1 MTNLT
6 RKRKLE
12 HIDIVVKENVEPKIT
27 TLLEDIALGHN
38 ASPDLDFNEVDT
50 SVVFLGKRI
59 NAPIMIEAMTGG
71 HPNTATINEALA
83 EIAEEVGIPIGVG
96 SQRAAIEDKSLEY
109 TFSIV
114 REKAQSVP
122 VIANIGGA
130 QIVKGY
136 TAKELL
142 RAISMVKADAIAIHL
157 NPAQEVFQTEGD
169 KNFSK
174 LVDIVSVL
182 VDELPVPIII
192 KETGNGL
199 LGQVAR
205 MYAEVGI
212 EYFDVSGLGGT
223 NWVIVEGIRSSN
235 SVIKDLSNEFSVWG
249 VPTAIAVIDVLYQ
262 VPSATIIASGG
273 IRSSLDVSKAIA
285 LGANIVGIAGPII
298 KLLLTKGK
306 DEVKKYIEKLI
317 AGLKIS
323 MFLTSSKKPYDLWCK
338 QLVIGTSLEKWLRSL
353 NIDVHEY
360 MELRCLRRE
369 QLISG

>member
-1 MTNLT
+1 MSNLT
-6 RKRKLE
+6 RRRKLE
-12 HIDIVVKENVEPKIT
+12 HIDIVVKENVEPTAT
-27 TLLEDIALGHN
+27 TLLESIVLCHN
-38 ASPDLDFNEVDT
+38 ASPDLDFNEIDT
-50 SVVFLGKRI
+50 SIEFLGKRI

-71 HPNTATINEALA
+71 HPDTATINKALA
-83 EIAEEVGIPIGVG
+83 EIAEEIGIPIGVG

-114 REKAQSVP
+114 REKAQSIP

-142 RAISMVKADAIAIHL
+142 KAISMVKADAIAIHL
-157 NPAQEVFQTEGD
+157 NPAQEVFQPEGD

-174 LVDIVSVL
+174 LVDLVSVL
-182 VDELPVPIII
+182 VDELPVPVII

-199 LGQVAR
+199 LGRVAR
-205 MYAEVGI
+205 MYAEIGV

-223 NWVIVEGIRSSN
+223 NWVIIEGIRSSN
-235 SVIKDLSNEFSVWG
+235 PVIKDLSKEFSTWG
-249 VPTAIAVIDVLYQ
+249 IPTAIAIIDVLYQ

-273 IRSSLDVSKAIA
+273 IRTSLDVSKAIA

-306 DEVKKYIEKLI
+306 DEVKKYINKLVT
-317 AGLKIS
+317 GLKIS

-338 QLVIGTSLEKWLRSL
+338 QLVISNNVEEWLKSLD
-353 NIDVHEY
+353 IDVREY
-360 MELRCLRRE
+360 MELRCLRRK